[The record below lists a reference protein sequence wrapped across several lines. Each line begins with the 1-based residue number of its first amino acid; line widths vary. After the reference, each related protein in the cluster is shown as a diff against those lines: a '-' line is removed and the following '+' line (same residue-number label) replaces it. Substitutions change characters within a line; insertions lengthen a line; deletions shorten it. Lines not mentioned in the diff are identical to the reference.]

1 MASESIDST
10 LPKMVEAVKE
20 ILKEHKGQKGII
32 HCIDSEAMIK
42 MSDGSQKR
50 LIDVA
55 EGEKV
60 ITWNEKELKF
70 ESSTVAANWDMG
82 IKECINIH
90 MENGKVLSC
99 TRDHRILTSNRGW
112 VQAQDLTVDD
122 DIVAFDG

>member
-1 MASESIDST
+1 
-10 LPKMVEAVKE
+10 LPKIAQAVKE
-20 ILKEHKGQKGII
+20 IMKEHKGQKGIL

-55 EGEKV
+55 EGDKV
-60 ITWNEKELKF
+60 ITWNEKELNF

-82 IKECINIH
+82 NKECINIH
-90 MENGKVLSC
+90 MENGEVLSC
-99 TRDHRILTSNRGW
+99 TPDHRILTSNRGW

-122 DIVAFDG
+122 DIVAFDE